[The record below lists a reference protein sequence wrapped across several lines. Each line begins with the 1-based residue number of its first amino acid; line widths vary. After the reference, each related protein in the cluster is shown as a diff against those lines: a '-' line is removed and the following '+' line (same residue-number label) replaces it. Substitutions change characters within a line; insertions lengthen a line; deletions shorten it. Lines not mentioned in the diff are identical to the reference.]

1 MLSGKLIQIQRVFNM
16 IAAAMI
22 GLAVISIFIISN
34 TVKLAMFARREEIS
48 IQKMVGATNWF
59 IRWPFVIEG
68 MVLGLV
74 AGGLAF
80 LAEWGLYTELY
91 NVAGTVSLS
100 SFHLL
105 SFDAALVGAGRV
117 LRCSRTVRHRRL
129 GNEYPQVYGCIT
141 TA

>member
-1 MLSGKLIQIQRVFNM
+1 MKY
-16 IAAAMI
+16 
-22 GLAVISIFIISN
+22 
-34 TVKLAMFARREEIS
+34 
-48 IQKMVGATNWF
+48 VGATNWF

-80 LAEWGLYTELY
+80 LAEWGLHRAVQRGRYGFAVL
-91 NVAGTVSLS
+91 VPSALVRC
-100 SFHLL
+100 
-105 SFDAALVGAGRV
+105 AALVGARRV
-117 LRCSRTVRHRRL
+117 LRCRRVVRHRRL